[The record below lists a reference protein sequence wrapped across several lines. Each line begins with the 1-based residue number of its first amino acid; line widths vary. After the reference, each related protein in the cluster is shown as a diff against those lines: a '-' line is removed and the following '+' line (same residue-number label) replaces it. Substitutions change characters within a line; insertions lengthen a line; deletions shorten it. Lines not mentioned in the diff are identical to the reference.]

1 MLVKRSIINYPF
13 FIYLKSR
20 YLSELV
26 FSATFV
32 SHLELQKQQKET
44 NMQVAILGAGSMGSG
59 LASLIATA
67 GHEVTIG
74 ARDIAKAVSAAEAVG
89 PSVNG
94 GGIAAA
100 SQSADIIILALPYGA
115 VPVVLKEAGDLT
127 GKVVIDITN
136 PITEDFKGLT
146 VGHTSSAAE
155 EIQKLIP
162 SASVVKAFN
171 TIFAALLPSEARPNA
186 TLQVFVASDEDGA
199 KQTVTEL
206 ARSIGFEPVDAGP
219 LSNARFL
226 EPIGEMNIH
235 FGFFLGRGPTVAP
248 AWIAPSAS

>member
-1 MLVKRSIINYPF
+1 
-13 FIYLKSR
+13 
-20 YLSELV
+20 
-26 FSATFV
+26 
-32 SHLELQKQQKET
+32 
-44 NMQVAILGAGSMGSG
+44 MQVAILGAGSMGSG

-74 ARDIAKAVSAAEAVG
+74 VRDIAKAVSATEAVG
-89 PSVNG
+89 SSANG

-115 VPVVLKEAGDLT
+115 VPAVLKAAGDLT

-162 SASVVKAFN
+162 SASV
-171 TIFAALLPSEARPNA
+171 ARPS
-186 TLQVFVASDEDGA
+186 TPSLPLCCLQRRVPMRPC
-199 KQTVTEL
+199 
-206 ARSIGFEPVDAGP
+206 RSSSRPMRMAQNRP
-219 LSNARFL
+219 SPSWR
-226 EPIGEMNIH
+226 
-235 FGFFLGRGPTVAP
+235 
-248 AWIAPSAS
+248 APSVSNRLMPVRFPMPAFLSLLAK

>member
-1 MLVKRSIINYPF
+1 
-13 FIYLKSR
+13 
-20 YLSELV
+20 
-26 FSATFV
+26 
-32 SHLELQKQQKET
+32 
-44 NMQVAILGAGSMGSG
+44 MQVAILGAGSMGSG

-74 ARDIAKAVSAAEAVG
+74 ARDIAKAVSAAEAAG
-89 PSVNG
+89 SSVNG

-115 VPVVLKEAGDLT
+115 VPAVLKEAGDLT

-155 EIQKLIP
+155 EIQKFIP

-171 TIFAALLPSEARPNA
+171 TIFAALLPSEARANA
-186 TLQVFVASDEDGA
+186 ALQVFVASDEDGA

-206 ARSIGFEPVDAGP
+206 VSSIGFEPVDAGP
-219 LSNARFL
+219 LANARFL

>member
-1 MLVKRSIINYPF
+1 MK
-13 FIYLKSR
+13 
-20 YLSELV
+20 
-26 FSATFV
+26 
-32 SHLELQKQQKET
+32 
-44 NMQVAILGAGSMGSG
+44 VAILGAGSMGDG
-59 LASLIATA
+59 LARLIAAA
-67 GHEVTIG
+67 GHDVTIG
-74 ARDIAKAVSAAEAVG
+74 GRDIYKAVNAAASIG
-89 PSVNG
+89 FSVKG

-100 SQSADIIILALPYGA
+100 CQSADIIILALPYGA
-115 VPVVLKEAGDLT
+115 VAAVLKEAGDLT

-155 EIQKLIP
+155 EIQTLIP
-162 SASVVKAFN
+162 AAPVVKAFN
-171 TIFAALLPSEARPNA
+171 TIFAALLPSEARA
-186 TLQVFVASDEDGA
+186 SAALQVFVASDDDGA
-199 KQTVTEL
+199 KQIVTDL
-206 ARSIGFEPVDAGP
+206 TNSIGFEAVDAGP